1 MNTTPTHD
9 HDPEPT
15 DMTDLTDTNALT
27 PEVWRTVERRLLR
40 KMIEEFAYEELID
53 PELHDGR
60 YRLEFERAAYEFDAE
75 ERLFDGYSV
84 DADSIRRRTDGNG
97 RGEWE
102 PATDPIE
109 FLFDARERMGVD
121 EMTAGHLVREYR
133 NTLLADA
140 HIEARKRN
148 DPGIDLDEL
157 SYADWEGEMG
167 GHPWITYNKGR
178 IGWGYDDYRRY
189 APECQQPV
197 RLRWLAV
204 SRELATFVSTGDVE
218 YDALLDAELGD
229 RREAFAD
236 RLRSEGLDPEGYRLV
251 PVHEWQWD
259 EAIVGAF
266 AREVATDAIVPLGEG
281 PDEYLPMQ
289 SIRTFANVDRP
300 ERHNVKLPMKI
311 LNTLVWRGL
320 PGDRTEAAPLVTEYL
335 KGIRDDDPFLRDEH
349 RLVLPGEVAGVNVD
363 HPEFDRLEGAPYQYR
378 ELLGCVWRESVHD
391 LIDEDERPITLS
403 ALLHVDGTGTP
414 VLSRLVERSGLEI
427 DEWLDELFSTLLPP
441 LLHYLYRY
449 GTVFSPH
456 GENTILVVRDG
467 VPTRLALKDFVDDV
481 NVSEYPLP
489 ELEALPEDLRAV
501 LRTEPPEGLSQFIF
515 AGLFVGVLR
524 YIAGIVE
531 EHYDYPEERFYRGV
545 REEILAYQERFPELE
560 ERFELFD
567 LLKPTFTKLC
577 LNRNRMLG
585 GYGDADGRPHAA
597 EHGAVR
603 NALYEVRGENE

>member
-1 MNTTPTHD
+1 IEVRRRRDPGL
-9 HDPEPT
+9 DPE
-15 DMTDLTDTNALT
+15 
-27 PEVWRTVERRLLR
+27 
-40 KMIEEFAYEELID
+40 
-53 PELHDGR
+53 
-60 YRLEFERAAYEFDAE
+60 
-75 ERLFDGYSV
+75 
-84 DADSIRRRTDGNG
+84 
-97 RGEWE
+97 
-102 PATDPIE
+102 
-109 FLFDARERMGVD
+109 
-121 EMTAGHLVREYR
+121 
-133 NTLLADA
+133 
-140 HIEARKRN
+140 
-148 DPGIDLDEL
+148 EL

-189 APECQQPV
+189 APESREPV

-204 SRELATFVSTGDVE
+204 SRELATFVSVDGLE
-218 YDALLDAELGD
+218 YDALLDAELGGH
-229 RREAFAD
+229 RETFD
-236 RLRSEGLDPEGYRLV
+236 GRLESKGLDPEAYRLL

-266 AREVATDAIVPLGEG
+266 AKEVATDAIVPLGAG

-300 ERHNVKLPMKI
+300 DRHNVKLPMRI

-320 PGDRTEAAPLVTEYL
+320 PGERTEAAPLVTEYL
-335 KGIRDDDPFLRDEH
+335 KGIRDDDPFLREEH
-349 RLVLPGEVAGVNVD
+349 RLVLPGEIAGVNVD
-363 HPEFDRLEGAPYQYR
+363 HPEFDRLDGGPYQYR
-378 ELLGCVWRESVHD
+378 ELLGCVWRESVQD
-391 LIDEDERPITLS
+391 LIAEDERPITLS

-414 VLSRLVERSGLEI
+414 VLSRLVERSGLSLE
-427 DEWLDELFSTLLPP
+427 EWLGELFSTLLPP

-456 GENTILVVRDG
+456 GENTILVLREG

-481 NVSEYPLP
+481 NVSEHPLP
-489 ELEALPEDLRAV
+489 EIEALPTELRDV
-501 LRTEPPEGLSQFIF
+501 LRTEPPEGLSQFVF

-524 YIAGIVE
+524 YVAEIAE
-531 EHYDYPEERFYRGV
+531 EHHDSPEERFYRGV
-545 REEILAYQERFPELE
+545 RETILAYQSRFPELQ

-603 NALYEVRGENE
+603 NALYEVARDDDRAKPPE